1 MVPKSPTSNTSK
13 MLILGLDGDF
23 WVLRRVGQQTLLCVL
38 VTSQRNAVL
47 CLRCLQCIGTSS
59 SCRMVVRTCASY
71 ETSCISI
78 AYRSQGDS
86 NTVMKGCSTTYMC
99 NQTSI
104 IDTGT
109 RSVYMTSTCC
119 ESNFCNI
126 NRYSTSQVY
135 MNRLQCNS
143 CPSSSVGCSSS
154 YKSIFC
160 DEVSNYCVNMATKEW
175 KNGVLSTSSN
185 VLGCGSANIGET
197 CTNLFAFNTGS
208 YERYSYFSCCN
219 TNRCNTASQ
228 QVPKLTNNNGISC
241 FGCLETGKN
250 ECAVAKQVSVQCKG
264 TLIRCMEV
272 FDKNRTTIM
281 KGCSTV
287 TFCSSTYPS
296 QEIPNVSEIQCCAGS
311 YCNNFT
317 RETNTT
323 TDVIS
328 SSTRLNTDLR
338 LPAFLIGLIYAIMRH
353 FP

>member
-1 MVPKSPTSNTSK
+1 MTGKVVFSSP
-13 MLILGLDGDF
+13 LEEI
-23 WVLRRVGQQTLLCVL
+23 
-38 VTSQRNAVL
+38 VL
-47 CLRCLQCIGTSS
+47 CLKCLQCVGTSS
-59 SCRMVVRTCASY
+59 SCRMVVRTCPSY

-86 NTVMKGCSTTYMC
+86 NTVMKGCSTTDLC

-119 ESNFCNI
+119 ESNYCNL

-135 MNRLQCNS
+135 MNRLTCNS
-143 CPSSSVGCSSS
+143 CPSSSATCSSS
-154 YKSIFC
+154 YKPIFC

-175 KNGVLSTSSN
+175 RNGVLSTSSN
-185 VLGCGSANIGET
+185 VIGCGSGNILET
-197 CTNLFAFNTGS
+197 CTDLFAFNTGS
-208 YERYSYFSCCN
+208 YERYTYLSCCK
-219 TNRCNTASQ
+219 TDRCNTASQ

-250 ECAVAKQVSVQCKG
+250 ECAIQNQVSVQCKG
-264 TLIRCMEV
+264 LLLRCMEV
-272 FDKNRTTIM
+272 YDKNRTTIM

-287 TFCSSTYPS
+287 GFCSSTYPS
-296 QEIPNVSEIQCCAGS
+296 LDIPNVSEIQCCAGS

-317 RETNTT
+317 RETYTPAN
-323 TDVIS
+323 VIS
-328 SSTRLNTDLR
+328 SSTRLDTDLR